1 MVPLAKYMF
10 NSILHVKFSLLY
22 TDLILNVDT
31 ASPLVS
37 VSNDLLSAERVTD
50 KLPYP
55 SHPAR
60 FLKRPQVLTA
70 RCVSSGSYYWE
81 LEAEGYWE
89 IAVTYENISRT
100 GGSESSFG
108 LNAVSWSLTH
118 KDGQL
123 FVFHNVEKTELS
135 KSLRYKR
142 VAVALSFQEGTIIF
156 YEVGTKLKQLHMFTP
171 QLTRPICLGLGL
183 YRPSRVTIIKT
194 YEVHKV

>member
-1 MVPLAKYMF
+1 M
-10 NSILHVKFSLLY
+10 
-22 TDLILNVDT
+22 DT
-31 ASPLVS
+31 ASPLVN
-37 VSNDLLSAERVTD
+37 VSSDLLSAERVAD
-50 KLPYP
+50 KLSYP
-55 SHPAR
+55 PHPAR
-60 FLKRPQVLTA
+60 FLNRPQVLTA
-70 RCVSSGSYYWE
+70 QCVASGSHYWE

-100 GGSESSFG
+100 RSESSFG

-142 VAVALSFQEGTIIF
+142 VAVALNFQEGAIIF

-183 YRPSRVTIIKT
+183 YHPSRVTIIKT